1 MCCTKMLYKDKANG
15 PALRYC
21 NHGIVM
27 KGGSKQKAREKQL
40 AANLDGKAGESN
52 IDEGKTP

>member
-52 IDEGKTP
+52 GHK